1 MIRAARNS
9 FPQSQVFW
17 YMNFLPRNQDYIADI
32 ANVAAN
38 LDVAMGGP
46 DVLPDSTPLR
56 DLSYPFYD
64 EFQGRMTLFNSM
76 QYHSYAHQRQTE
88 KWRGKYWTMNELF
101 VYARDELHVDYLFWN
116 RKQAKRPGD
125 SYNWWDALPVIDNN
139 AWFGNVK

>member
-1 MIRAARNS
+1 AARKS

-46 DVLPDSTPLR
+46 DVLPDSKPLKE
-56 DLSYPFYD
+56 LAYPFYD
-64 EFQGRMTLFNSM
+64 QFRGRMTLFNSM
-76 QYHSYAHQRQTE
+76 QYHSYAHKRAAE
-88 KWRGKYWTMNELF
+88 WGSKYWKMNDLF

-116 RKQAKRPGD
+116 RKTWKQPAD
-125 SYNWWDALPVIDNN
+125 SYNWWDALPVIENN
-139 AWFGNVK
+139 AWF